1 MLLLHLESE
10 GQSLVV
16 SWKWLE
22 SLRSAWEA
30 PFQPG
35 EATTTSDFL
44 SLAASLILDHT
55 WFLHVAEEQ
64 RNSQALRF
72 PSVVLNMDV
81 RIQTDPSLFLLS
93 TSIESKKVKVAQS
106 CLTL

>member
-1 MLLLHLESE
+1 MLLLDLENE

-22 SLRSAWEA
+22 SLRSARGP

-35 EATTTSDFL
+35 EATTTLDFL
-44 SLAASLILDHT
+44 SLAANLILDHT
-55 WFLHVAEEQ
+55 RFLHVAEER
-64 RNSQALRF
+64 RNSQTVRF

-93 TSIESKKVKVAQS
+93 TSIESKKVK
-106 CLTL
+106 C